1 MPAPLP
7 SRRHQDP
14 SREIDVV
21 ATRFAARAI
30 IRQAAGRTWA
40 DARQPERARLV
51 APGAR
56 RRRAALDVT
65 VQGVTDKGLLFESQ
79 LHLPVGAHAQL
90 RMRTGEEW
98 SLVEGFVVRCRV
110 TAVGDGPV
118 SYETV
123 LQFDDARA
131 VNELQGLIGLPN
143 AGELAVVD
151 PAAMI
156 DPLKN

>member
-1 MPAPLP
+1 M
-7 SRRHQDP
+7 
-14 SREIDVV
+14 

-30 IRQAAGRTWA
+30 IRQAATQTWA

-56 RRRAALDVT
+56 PRRATLDVT
-65 VQGVTDKGLLFESQ
+65 LQGVSDKGLLFESR

-90 RMRTGEEW
+90 RMRSGEEW
-98 SLVEGFVVRCRV
+98 SMVEGFVVRCRV
-110 TAVGDGPV
+110 TAIGEGPV
-118 SYETV
+118 SYETA
-123 LQFDDARA
+123 LQFDEARS
-131 VNELQGLIGLPN
+131 VNDLEGLIGLPN

-151 PAAMI
+151 PAALI

>member
-1 MPAPLP
+1 M
-7 SRRHQDP
+7 
-14 SREIDVV
+14 
-21 ATRFAARAI
+21 ATRFAARAV
-30 IRQAAGRTWA
+30 IRQAATHTWA

-56 RRRAALDVT
+56 RRRATLDVT
-65 VQGVTDKGLLFESQ
+65 LQGVSDKGLLFESQ

-90 RMRTGEEW
+90 RMRTGEDW
-98 SLVEGFVVRCRV
+98 SLVEGIVVRCRV

-118 SYETV
+118 RYETA
-123 LQFDDARA
+123 LQFDDARS

-151 PAAMI
+151 PAALI

>member
-1 MPAPLP
+1 V
-7 SRRHQDP
+7 DDGG
-14 SREIDVV
+14 EILTGEHVV

-30 IRQAAGRTWA
+30 IRQAASHTWA

-56 RRRAALDVT
+56 RRRATLDVT
-65 VQGVTDKGLLFESQ
+65 LQGVSDKGLLFESR

-110 TAVGDGPV
+110 TAIGDGPV
-118 SYETV
+118 SYETA

-143 AGELAVVD
+143 SGELAVVD
-151 PAAMI
+151 PAALI